1 MLYYCIC
8 IIAMYIIY
16 VEMKEVLRKMIR
28 KTITREL
35 RKFVYKEGYFVS
47 ITMLKLAIVNS

>member
-1 MLYYCIC
+1 
-8 IIAMYIIY
+8 MYIIY